1 LAFFDRGS
9 YRPRLGDDLGPE
21 SLGQSIGREYVYR
34 DAQQLQ
40 QFVPYGPN
48 VEQGRFGCWVNQY
61 VQIAAL
67 VVTPMENRPEN
78 PRILGAVPLH
88 HRSDGSTMRL
98 KDEGGLHQAFAVLK
112 PDFSTPCGALQ
123 STGRLLKKYQAIIC
137 QTKIA
142 TPPRPHP
149 MLRQAST
156 IAYYTLLEALRNRL
170 MWLLGLVMVIGIG
183 LSGFLGDL
191 AVTEQQE
198 TRVALLAAFLRFAAA
213 FLMVIFVVTSLVREA
228 NDKGLELVL
237 ALPLPRAGYVL
248 GKLAGFALL
257 SVLPALMFGGLLG
270 LLVQTWDAAFWT
282 ASLLAELWIVA
293 AFSLL
298 CVMTFQ
304 QVMTALSA
312 AMGFYLLARSVTAL
326 QQYGQSRY
334 APDGP
339 SQQVINAVMQGVGYV
354 LPRLDDF
361 TRTDWLVYHSGSWAT
376 LGPLAAQTLIY
387 LALLTAAALFDL
399 YRRNL

>member
-1 LAFFDRGS
+1 MPAT
-9 YRPRLGDDLGPE
+9 
-21 SLGQSIGREYVYR
+21 QS
-34 DAQQLQ
+34 
-40 QFVPYGPN
+40 
-48 VEQGRFGCWVNQY
+48 
-61 VQIAAL
+61 
-67 VVTPMENRPEN
+67 N
-78 PRILGAVPLH
+78 PIQ
-88 HRSDGSTMRL
+88 SNST
-98 KDEGGLHQAFAVLK
+98 H
-112 PDFSTPCGALQ
+112 
-123 STGRLLKKYQAIIC
+123 
-137 QTKIA
+137 
-142 TPPRPHP
+142 TPPTPHP

-170 MWLLGLVMVIGIG
+170 MWLLGLVLVIGIG
-183 LSGFLGDL
+183 LSGFLSDL
-191 AVTEQQE
+191 AVTEQKE
-198 TRVALLAAFLRFAAA
+198 TQVALLAAFLRFTAV

-257 SVLPALMFGGLLG
+257 AVLPALLFGGLLG
-270 LLVQTWDAAFWT
+270 LLVQTWDAALWT

-326 QQYGQSRY
+326 QQFGQSRY
-334 APDGP
+334 APDGL

>member
-1 LAFFDRGS
+1 
-9 YRPRLGDDLGPE
+9 
-21 SLGQSIGREYVYR
+21 
-34 DAQQLQ
+34 
-40 QFVPYGPN
+40 
-48 VEQGRFGCWVNQY
+48 
-61 VQIAAL
+61 
-67 VVTPMENRPEN
+67 
-78 PRILGAVPLH
+78 
-88 HRSDGSTMRL
+88 
-98 KDEGGLHQAFAVLK
+98 
-112 PDFSTPCGALQ
+112 
-123 STGRLLKKYQAIIC
+123 
-137 QTKIA
+137 
-142 TPPRPHP
+142 

-170 MWLLGLVMVIGIG
+170 MWLLGLVAVIGIG
-183 LSGFLGDL
+183 LSGFLSDL
-191 AVTEQQE
+191 AVTEQKE
-198 TRVALLAAFLRFAAA
+198 TQVELLAAFLRFAAA

-257 SVLPALMFGGLLG
+257 ALLPALLFGGLLG
-270 LLVQTWDAAFWT
+270 LLVQTWDAALWT

-326 QQYGQSRY
+326 QQFGQSRY

-361 TRTDWLVYHSGSWAT
+361 TRTDWLIYHSGSWAT

>member
-1 LAFFDRGS
+1 MIMQPGRARSEEISRCAAPPLGS
-9 YRPRLGDDLGPE
+9 
-21 SLGQSIGREYVYR
+21 QSACRWG
-34 DAQQLQ
+34 
-40 QFVPYGPN
+40 
-48 VEQGRFGCWVNQY
+48 
-61 VQIAAL
+61 
-67 VVTPMENRPEN
+67 
-78 PRILGAVPLH
+78 
-88 HRSDGSTMRL
+88 
-98 KDEGGLHQAFAVLK
+98 
-112 PDFSTPCGALQ
+112 LQ
-123 STGRLLKKYQAIIC
+123 SGSLTFFAARAHCVRSPYSITPSCVRSLFAP
-137 QTKIA
+137 A
-142 TPPRPHP
+142 PHTPPRPHP

-170 MWLLGLVMVIGIG
+170 MWLLGLVLVIGIG
-183 LSGFLGDL
+183 LSGFLSDL
-191 AVTEQQE
+191 AVTEQKE
-198 TRVALLAAFLRFAAA
+198 TQVALLAAFLRFTAV

-257 SVLPALMFGGLLG
+257 ALLPALLFGGLMG
-270 LLVQTWDAAFWT
+270 LLVQTWDAALWT

-326 QQYGQSRY
+326 QQFGQSRY